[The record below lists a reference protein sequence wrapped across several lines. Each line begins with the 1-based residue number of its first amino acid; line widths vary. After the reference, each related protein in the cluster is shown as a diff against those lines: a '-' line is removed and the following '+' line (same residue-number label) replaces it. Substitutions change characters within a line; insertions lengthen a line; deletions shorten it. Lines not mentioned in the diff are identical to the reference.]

1 MDEVARRAIGRRVG
15 LLGVAVLV
23 AVGAVVATP
32 EPASAHGV
40 GGIQPSNYETR
51 IISVR
56 PAVPGLEIRSVDLGS
71 RLEVTNRTGHEVV
84 ILGYDGEPYLRV
96 GPRGV
101 YENVRSPAT
110 YVNRT
115 LTGGTPVPARADS
128 DARPVWRRVGDG
140 PVARWHDHRAHWS
153 VATDAPG
160 VRAAPDRMQIVQRFR
175 VELRDHGEPVVVR
188 GIVRWVPGSSAW
200 PWIGL
205 ALVLAGV
212 VVALS
217 RTRLAR
223 GATATALVAV
233 VVIETAHVIGAW
245 GATTEGTGTRLGASV
260 YALGAIAV
268 AVIALVW
275 LLRRGLHAAA
285 PLVLVAGL
293 FLALAGGLA
302 DVTVLTRSQLPT
314 TLPYGVARAI
324 VAVALG
330 LGAGLAIVGAL
341 RLHWSA
347 PASGASSGVD
357 RQGRSTPVRPTAPRA

>member
-1 MDEVARRAIGRRVG
+1 VTRAIGRSAT

-23 AVGAVVATP
+23 AVGAVISTP
-32 EPASAHGV
+32 EPAAAHGV

-51 IISVR
+51 IVSVR
-56 PAVPGLEIRSVDLGS
+56 PAVAGLEVRSVDLGN

-84 ILGYDGEPYLRV
+84 ILGYDREPYLRV

-153 VATDAPG
+153 VATDPPG
-160 VRAAPDRMQIVQRFR
+160 VRAAPDRAQIVQRFR
-175 VELRDHGEPVVVR
+175 VELRDHGEPVVVH
-188 GIVRWVPGSSAW
+188 GFVRWVPGSSAW

-205 ALVLAGV
+205 ALVLAGSV
-212 VVALS
+212 IALS
-217 RTRLAR
+217 RTRFAR
-223 GATATALVAV
+223 VGIAAVLVTV
-233 VVIETAHVIGAW
+233 VVLETAHVIGGW
-245 GATTEGTGTRLGASV
+245 GATTESTGTRLGASV

-275 LLRRGLHAAA
+275 LLQRGLHAAA
-285 PLVLVAGL
+285 PLVLIAGL
-293 FLALAGGLA
+293 FLGLAGGLA
-302 DVTVLTRSQLPT
+302 DVSVLTRSQLPT
-314 TLPYGVARAI
+314 TLPYGIARAI

-330 LGAGLAIVGAL
+330 LGAGLTIAGAL
-341 RLHWSA
+341 RLRPEPALRRRA
-347 PASGASSGVD
+347 PS
-357 RQGRSTPVRPTAPRA
+357 RPLDAGP